1 MKIQTLALIYKLL
14 QDEAAQADREYK
26 KALSLR
32 HTIEAG
38 GDTLT
43 ELQKRRL
50 NVSRERAI
58 EASDALDDF
67 ESQGWGS

>member
-1 MKIQTLALIYKLL
+1 MKIQTLTLIYKLL
-14 QDEAAQADREYK
+14 QDEAAQADRECK
-26 KALSLR
+26 EALSLR
-32 HTIEAG
+32 HTIETD

-50 NVSRERAI
+50 NTCRERAV
-58 EASDALDDF
+58 EATDALNDF

>member
-1 MKIQTLALIYKLL
+1 MKIQTLTLIYKLL
-14 QDEAAQADREYK
+14 QDEATQADRECTK
-26 KALSLR
+26 VLALR
-32 HTIEAG
+32 RTIEAG

-50 NVSRERAI
+50 NACRERAI

>member
-14 QDEAAQADREYK
+14 QDEAAQADRECT
-26 KALSLR
+26 KALALR
-32 HTIEAG
+32 RTIEAG

-50 NVSRERAI
+50 NTCRERVV
-58 EASDALDDF
+58 EATDALNDF

>member
-1 MKIQTLALIYKLL
+1 MKIQTLTLIYKLL

-26 KALSLR
+26 EALSLR
-32 HTIEAG
+32 HTIETD

-50 NVSRERAI
+50 NTCRERAV
-58 EASDALDDF
+58 EATDALNDF

>member
-1 MKIQTLALIYKLL
+1 MKIQTLTLIYKLL

-32 HTIEAG
+32 HTIEAD

-43 ELQKRRL
+43 ELQKRKL
-50 NVSRERAI
+50 NSCRERTF
-58 EASDALDDF
+58 EATDALSDF